1 MADPDQAWI
10 VGELIRYLEHPS
22 PAHLSTPQ
30 RYHRCIVIDSG
41 CKKTARDEL
50 SPAATLFH
58 SLADPVRLAIVQRLS
73 CGEARVVDL
82 TGELGL
88 AQSTVSKHLAC
99 LRDCRLVDYRP
110 EGRQSFYFIARPEL
124 LDLLRAAEH
133 LLEATGEA
141 VALCPV
147 YGVEEPTAQNA
158 SQEASE

>member
-1 MADPDQAWI
+1 M
-10 VGELIRYLEHPS
+10 
-22 PAHLSTPQ
+22 
-30 RYHRCIVIDSG
+30 VIDSDCG
-41 CKKTARDEL
+41 MTAREEL
-50 SPAATLFH
+50 SPAAALFH

-124 LDLLRAAEH
+124 LDLLRAAEQ

-147 YGVEEPTAQNA
+147 YGVAEPTAQKA
-158 SQEASE
+158 SRVNE